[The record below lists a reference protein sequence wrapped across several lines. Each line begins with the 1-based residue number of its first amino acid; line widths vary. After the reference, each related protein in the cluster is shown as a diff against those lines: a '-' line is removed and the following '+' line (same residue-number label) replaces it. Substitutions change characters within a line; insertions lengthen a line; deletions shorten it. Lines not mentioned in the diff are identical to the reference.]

1 MIESDIS
8 TLVLATAAITNLTS
22 TRVYVGQGPQTVTYP
37 FITINRVSLVS
48 DAQAGIDRARV
59 QFTIYADTAVT
70 GDAIASTVRTLFYRR
85 VALLGSKIVQSI
97 SDAGQYF
104 YESST
109 KKHIFTEDIFF
120 QNVK

>member
-1 MIESDIS
+1 MIESDIQA
-8 TLVLATAAITNLTS
+8 LIVATAAITTLTS
-22 TRVYVGQGPQTVTYP
+22 TRVYVGQAPQTVTYP

-59 QFTIYADTAVT
+59 QFTIYADTAVS
-70 GDAIASTVRTLFYRR
+70 GDALASAIRTLFFRR
-85 VALLGSKIVQSI
+85 VALLGSKIVQSVA
-97 SDAGQYF
+97 DAGQYF